1 MCSTSLSA
9 TMMQAFIAASA
20 CFVKGPKKVEIMISV
35 TDMKLL
41 VASVLGVTVVMHIV
55 MQTSFI

>member
-1 MCSTSLSA
+1 
-9 TMMQAFIAASA
+9 MMQAFIAASA